1 MINNDFLAHT
11 FGIMALGF
19 CLTAFAP
26 TFLKFNKQY
35 LINKTLIIQIANIG
49 ILLSIFCGLIH
60 GLIMTQKAE
69 IDFYNIQ
76 TYWVYGAGLFT
87 LNLLIFLALGFK
99 ELTRDLKKLN
109 YFTYAGLFLLICHLG
124 KYLSF

>member
-1 MINNDFLAHT
+1 MINNDFFANT

-19 CLTAFAP
+19 GMTAFSPAFFKL
-26 TFLKFNKQY
+26 TKQY
-35 LINKTLIIQIANIG
+35 LINKSLIIQVANIS
-49 ILLSIFCGLIH
+49 IFLSVFCGLIH

-99 ELTRDLKKLN
+99 ELSRDLKKLN